1 MDRTETWITN
11 SVQANLPIIACLIYY
26 ARYMFRLN
34 DAIKEVVMKFL
45 QVAPKAQDVYK
56 YKF

>member
-11 SVQANLPIIACLIYY
+11 SVQANLTITVCFIYY
-26 ARYMFRLN
+26 ARYMFRLY
-34 DAIKEVVMKFL
+34 DAIKEIVMKFL

-56 YKF
+56 RC